1 MKPTRVATKAR
12 KTQTVKR
19 GESVSSAVLKLREL
33 IVEGQIAP
41 GSWVVEAELTE
52 RLGFSRTPI
61 RGALQLLQQEGFIID
76 PPAGANS
83 RLRISPLTKL
93 DAQELYL
100 IVAQI
105 ESLAGTLTV
114 ALDDRALDALCER
127 MTDLND
133 KLQGVADENLMHPGD
148 VFELDSKFHREFV
161 LAGAGA
167 RLRSLHQMVQPQI
180 ERYWR
185 IYVHRI
191 AQNIPYSV
199 SEHREIISS
208 IAKRNAKAI
217 ERAIHA
223 NWKNG
228 ADRICS
234 LIDVLGERGSW

>member
-1 MKPTRVATKAR
+1 MSLATKAR
-12 KTQTVKR
+12 KGKTVKR
-19 GESVSSAVLKLREL
+19 GESVSSAVMKLREL

-61 RGALQLLQQEGFIID
+61 RGALQLLQQEGFIVE

-83 RLRISPLTKL
+83 RLRITPLTKL

-100 IVAQI
+100 IVAQL
-105 ESLAGTLTV
+105 ESLAGILTV
-114 ALDDRALDALCER
+114 DLEDQQLDALCKR
-127 MTDLND
+127 MSDLNE
-133 KLQGVADENLMHPGD
+133 KLQGVADANLKHPGD
-148 VFELDSKFHREFV
+148 VFALDSKFHREFV

-167 RLRSLHQMVQPQI
+167 RLRALHRMVQPQI

-185 IYVHRI
+185 LYVHRI

-199 SEHREIISS
+199 SEHKEIISA
-208 IAKRNAKAI
+208 IAKRNPRAI
-217 ERAIHA
+217 EKAIHA